1 MNWIWIIIR
10 VTGLAG
16 YFLLTLSLL
25 AGIYRHIPRKKGN
38 ILAFHQII
46 GQVALLFIGI
56 HACLLLYDT
65 YQPYTL
71 KSILIPFASPNDP
84 ILTGMGTIAT
94 YLLIVVIFTSD
105 FMKEFGRSLWKKTH
119 YLVFPL
125 WMLSAIHGLF
135 IGSDSQTGWGDALY
149 LSTAFMV
156 VLSILYLVITM
167 NKKKPINAGAKQ

>member
-1 MNWIWIIIR
+1 MNWIWIVIR

-25 AGIYRHIPRKKGN
+25 AGIYRHSPRKKGS

-56 HACLLLYDT
+56 HACLLLFDS

-71 KSILIPFASPNDP
+71 KSILVPFASPYDP
-84 ILTGMGTIAT
+84 ILTGLGTIAA
-94 YLLIVVIFTSD
+94 YLLFIVIFNSD
-105 FMKEFGRSLWKKTH
+105 FMKQIGRSLWKKTH

-125 WMLSAIHGLF
+125 WIISAIHGLF
-135 IGSDSQTGWGDALY
+135 LGTDSQTQWAEILY
-149 LSTAFMV
+149 LSTTLMV
-156 VLSILYLVITM
+156 VLSTLFLVVTI
-167 NKKKPINAGAKQ
+167 KKAREHRS